1 MPMNRDRWPLPSH
14 NLTDEPKFLLLLT
27 PPNSGSTAIANFVC
41 QLRAVASL
49 QSRYEG
55 QWLLKGMSDRRRW
68 EPDRK
73 FDWDSVKAVWSERIE
88 QRLQRRPKIQYI
100 FEKSPPHMVR
110 YKDLLKTFDHHGVVI
125 NNRNPYASISSK
137 FFRYIDFQKADEER
151 RSDVLI
157 NLAEHW
163 VERGYILKEIAEREK
178 FPVLTY
184 EGFCQDPLTV
194 LDLFNLSQFKN
205 KIDASHKVKVKDY
218 EDQPIIDMNYKQIAK
233 LNDEQIEKIMKI
245 LEGNEDMLCFFG
257 YEVDM
262 ENSHS
267 TSAEENMVG
276 E

>member
-1 MPMNRDRWPLPSH
+1 MSINRERWPLPRH

-27 PPNSGSTAIANFVC
+27 PPNSGSTAIANFVG
-41 QLRAVASL
+41 QLRAVAGL
-49 QSRYEG
+49 QNRYEG

-73 FDWDSVKAVWSERIE
+73 FDWHSVKAVWSVRIE
-88 QRLQRRPKIQYI
+88 QRRQRRPKIEYI

-110 YKDLLKTFDHHGVVI
+110 YKELLKIFNHHGVVI

-151 RSDVLI
+151 RNDVLV
-157 NLAEHW
+157 NFAKRW
-163 VERGYILKEIAEREK
+163 VERGHILKEIAERENY
-178 FPVLTY
+178 PVLTY
-184 EGFCQDPLTV
+184 EDFCENPLAV
-194 LDLFNLSQFKN
+194 LDLFNLSHLKN

-218 EDQPIIDMNYKQIAK
+218 EDQPIINMNYKQIAK

-245 LEGNEDMLCFFG
+245 LKGNEDILRFFG
-257 YEVDM
+257 YYVDI

-276 E
+276 